1 MKGRLL
7 ASWTIF
13 EDRNAILRDF
23 QEPNRSGYARVL
35 ESSGDA
41 GSCVYTILIF
51 NYRVHIATEIDST
64 SPAQSDRVYRG
75 VHPSVLRSIAV
86 AGDFLWF
93 DRPKAQ
99 QEPGTGAPTDRK

>member
-35 ESSGDA
+35 ESSGDGFSDFVESSRRECDDA
-41 GSCVYTILIF
+41 GSSVSDILKLTI
-51 NYRVHIATEIDST
+51 
-64 SPAQSDRVYRG
+64 
-75 VHPSVLRSIAV
+75 
-86 AGDFLWF
+86 
-93 DRPKAQ
+93 
-99 QEPGTGAPTDRK
+99 